1 MKARRL
7 PADHVVPVQEFLV
20 AQLAADPSGAS
31 AGQNLPDGWGTSS
44 APAVVVASD
53 PGSMDEWPVYTGE
66 QIRISVY
73 AEGRTQARALA
84 ARCMGWLLTLRV
96 PGIGIRTGTG
106 ILVDRDPDTRGFIA
120 GFTVRSRARTQ
131 SF

>member
-1 MKARRL
+1 MKVRRL
-7 PADHVVPVQEFLV
+7 PADHVAPVKEFLV
-20 AQLAADPSGAS
+20 AQLAADPSGAT
-31 AGQNLPDGWGTSS
+31 ADQNLPDGWGPSS

-53 PGSMDEWPVYTGE
+53 PGSVDEWPVYTGE
-66 QIRISVY
+66 QIRIAVY
-73 AEGRTQARALA
+73 AAGRTQARALA
-84 ARCMGWLLTLRV
+84 ARCMGWLLALRV
-96 PGIGIRTGTG
+96 PGVGIRPGTG